1 MATTPEADASG
12 TPSSTPPGPERSGAW
27 WVGVGIFLSRISGL
41 VREVVLARFFG
52 TSAVADVWRAA
63 LRTPNVIQNLLG
75 EGTLSASFI
84 PVYAEFLEQGR
95 EKEAGRFAGAVLGLL
110 TVTAFGAALIGIAL
124 APLVMPLMFPRW
136 EVAQVDLLVR
146 VVRILFVM
154 TAMLVVSAWALGV
167 LNSHRRFLV
176 SYAAPVAWNGA
187 LIAAMVLFGGV
198 WGWEP
203 ERLVFALAWAGV
215 AGGGLQ
221 LLVQLPWVVP
231 VLRGFRLSLD
241 LRVEGVREAIR
252 NFGPVVAAR
261 GVLNISSLVDIVL
274 AGLLATG
281 AVAVLGYAQ
290 TLYLFPIALFGMSVA
305 AAELPEMS
313 RRRGDDREVLASR
326 VRAALDGLA
335 FLLVP
340 TTLAFLVLG
349 DLFVAALF
357 QGGRFTASS
366 TAATYAVLAA
376 YTLGLPASAASRTLS
391 SSFYALRDTRTPAVI
406 AVVRVV
412 VSAVVGLALMFP
424 FDAFTVGEGDDLLR
438 LGAAGLALG
447 AAAGSWLEYG
457 FLRRRLTT
465 AIGEHGP
472 ETGRRVRRWMAAAAG
487 AAAGVGAKWLAGSL
501 VPYHSGW
508 AEALLPAGS
517 PWLPL
522 ALAVGTALAFGLTYL
537 VVAQLLGVGMPVR
550 AILRRGRGA
559 G

>member
-1 MATTPEADASG
+1 MATTPDAESSVS
-12 TPSSTPPGPERSGAW
+12 PSASPTGGERSGAW

-41 VREVVLARFFG
+41 IREVVLARFFG

-84 PVYAEFLEQGR
+84 PVYAEFLEEGR
-95 EKEAGRFAGAVLGLL
+95 EVDAGRFAGAVLGLL
-110 TVTAFGAALIGIAL
+110 SVTAFAAALIGIAL
-124 APLVMPLMFPRW
+124 APLVMPLMFPTW
-136 EVAQVDLLVR
+136 EAAKVDLLIG

-154 TAMLVVSAWALGV
+154 TAILVVSAWALGV

-203 ERLVFALAWAGV
+203 EQLVFALAWAGV
-215 AGGGLQ
+215 AGGVLQ

-231 VLRGFRLSLD
+231 ALRGFRLSLD
-241 LRVEGVREAIR
+241 RRVKGVAEAIR

-274 AGLLATG
+274 AGLLASG

-290 TLYLFPIALFGMSVA
+290 TLYLFPISLFGMSVA

-313 RRRGDDREVLASR
+313 RRRGDERGVLAAR
-326 VRAALDGLA
+326 VKTALDRLG
-335 FLLVP
+335 FVLVP
-340 TTLAFLVLG
+340 TTLAFLVMG
-349 DLFVAALF
+349 DLFVGALF
-357 QGGRFTASS
+357 QGGRFTEAS

-391 SSFYALRDTRTPAVI
+391 SSFYALRDTRTPATI
-406 AVVRVV
+406 AVMRVV
-412 VSAVVGLALMFP
+412 VSALVGLALMFP
-424 FDAFTVGEGDDLLR
+424 LDRLSVGEGDDLLR

-447 AAAGSWLEYG
+447 AALGSWLEYG
-457 FLRRRLTT
+457 LLRHRLKGM
-465 AIGEHGP
+465 IGPHGP
-472 ETGRRVRRWMAAAAG
+472 DVSRRIRRWVAAG
-487 AAAGVGAKWLAGSL
+487 CGGLAALAAKGLAGSL
-501 VPYHSGW
+501 VPYRAGW
-508 AEALLPAGS
+508 VSALLPPGS
-517 PWLPL
+517 PWLEPVL
-522 ALAVGTALAFGLTYL
+522 AFGTALAFGVPYL
-537 VVAQLLGVGMPVR
+537 VVAQLLGVGMPLR
-550 AILRRGRGA
+550 SILRR
-559 G
+559 

>member
-1 MATTPEADASG
+1 M
-12 TPSSTPPGPERSGAW
+12 TPPERERSGAW
-27 WVGVGIFLSRISGL
+27 WVGVGIFASRIAGL
-41 VREVVLARFFG
+41 VREIVLARFFG

-95 EKEAGRFAGAVLGLL
+95 EEEAGRFAGAVLGLL
-110 TVTAFGAALIGIAL
+110 SVTAFAAALIGIAL
-124 APLVMPLMFPRW
+124 APLLMPLMFPTW
-136 EVAQVDLLVR
+136 EAAKVDLLIG

-154 TAMLVVSAWALGV
+154 TAILVVSAWALGV

-187 LIAAMVLFGGV
+187 LIAAMLIFGGV
-198 WGWEP
+198 QGWEP

-215 AGGGLQ
+215 AGGLLQ

-231 VLRGFRLSLD
+231 ALRGFRLSLD
-241 LRVEGVREAIR
+241 RRVKGVAEAIR

-274 AGLLATG
+274 AGLLASG

-290 TLYLFPIALFGMSVA
+290 TLYLFPISLFGMSVA

-313 RRRGDDREVLASR
+313 RRRGDARDVLAAR
-326 VRAALDGLA
+326 VRSALDGLA
-335 FLLVP
+335 FVLVP

-357 QGGRFTASS
+357 EGGRFTSAS

-391 SSFYALRDTRTPAVI
+391 SSFYALRDTRTPATI

-412 VSAVVGLALMFP
+412 VSALVGVALMFP
-424 FDAFTVGEGDDLLR
+424 LDAFSVGEGDDLLR

-447 AAAGSWLEYG
+447 AAVGSWLEYG
-457 FLRRRLTT
+457 LLRRRLKGL
-465 AIGEHGP
+465 IGPHGP
-472 ETGRRVRRWMAAAAG
+472 EWARRVRRW
-487 AAAGVGAKWLAGSL
+487 AAAGVGGLAGAGAKWWMGSK
-501 VPYHSGW
+501 VPYRVGF
-508 AEALLPAGS
+508 AEAVLPPDSA
-517 PWLPL
+517 WLGVVL
-522 ALAVGTALAFGLTYL
+522 ALGTALVFGVTYL
-537 VVAQLLGVGMPVR
+537 VVAHLLGVGMPLR
-550 AILRRGRGA
+550 SILRRGRGA
-559 G
+559 R